1 MTDANIRKT
10 VLKNDPIH
18 SSKFRG
24 RRSPWMGGICKG
36 YTGNYLFKTPT
47 MDRMYIKFL
56 NRIQEFNDIAINP
69 TKKEIHESL
78 GWSTTRSW
86 GCSRVNALLEAG
98 AITGRYI
105 GKRYEYF
112 LTNLGRNLL
121 NEAKAN
127 S

>member
-1 MTDANIRKT
+1 MTDVNIRKT
-10 VLKNDPIH
+10 VLKNDRLH
-18 SSKFRG
+18 SSRFRG
-24 RRSPWMGGICKG
+24 RRSPWGGICKG

-47 MDRMYIKFL
+47 TDKMYIQFIKQI
-56 NRIQEFNDIAINP
+56 REFNAVEVNP

-78 GWSTTRSW
+78 GWSTSRSW
-86 GCSRVNALLEAG
+86 GCTRVNALLEAG
-98 AITGRYI
+98 AITGRYN

-121 NEAKAN
+121 KEAIAN